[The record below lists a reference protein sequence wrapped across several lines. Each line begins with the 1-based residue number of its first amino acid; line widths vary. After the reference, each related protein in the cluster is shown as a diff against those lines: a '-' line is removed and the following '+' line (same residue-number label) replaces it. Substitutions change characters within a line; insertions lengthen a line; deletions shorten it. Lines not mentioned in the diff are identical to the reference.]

1 MTLLLV
7 LQPQLLKLHLTV
19 LVFPQSNVTL
29 VKSGLQDRVVSVGSS
44 VVDLTIRA
52 PESKLKFEAY
62 DTNGNYKTIT
72 HDILT
77 DGTFTLNSDTF
88 GSDYSIIQ
96 FTVFP
101 ELAIDRVRVDG
112 IRRLEERTD
121 PFIKVVR
128 WKLKI

>member
-7 LQPQLLKLHLTV
+7 LQPQLLRLHLTV
-19 LVFPQSNVTL
+19 LVFPQSNVTAL
-29 VKSGLQDRVVSVGSS
+29 KFKLQDRVVSVGNS
-44 VVDLTIRA
+44 VVDLTIEA
-52 PESKLKFEAY
+52 PESKLKFESL

-96 FTVFP
+96 FT
-101 ELAIDRVRVDG
+101 A
-112 IRRLEERTD
+112 
-121 PFIKVVR
+121 
-128 WKLKI
+128 